1 MSLEAKINADL
12 KDAMKAKD
20 QVALRGIRAIK
31 SAILLQKTSG
41 SGVELDE
48 AGEIKLL
55 QNLVKQRK
63 DSISIFETQKREDL
77 AVVEREEVRIIE
89 RYLPQALSA
98 AALEALVKA
107 VITEVGASSKKD
119 MGKVMA
125 AANKK
130 VAGRAEGAAVSA
142 VVKNLLP

>member
-41 SGVELDE
+41 SGVELDK

-63 DSISIFETQKREDL
+63 DSISIYERQKREDL
-77 AVVEREEVRIIE
+77 AAVEREEVSIIE

-98 AALEALVKA
+98 AELEALVKE
-107 VITEVGASSKKD
+107 VIAEEGASSKKD
-119 MGKVMA
+119 MGKVVA

-142 VVKNLLP
+142 VVKTLLP

>member
-77 AVVEREEVRIIE
+77 AVVEREEVSVIE

-98 AALEALVKA
+98 AELEALVKE
-107 VITEVGASSKKD
+107 VIAAVGATSKKD

-130 VAGRAEGAAVSA
+130 VAGKAEGAAISA

>member
-41 SGVELDE
+41 SGVELDK

-63 DSISIFETQKREDL
+63 DSISIYETQKREDL
-77 AVVEREEVRIIE
+77 AAVEREEVSIIE

-98 AALEALVKA
+98 AELEALVKE
-107 VITEVGASSKKD
+107 VIAEVGASSKKD

-142 VVKNLLP
+142 VVKTLLP